1 MTTFSLVAM
10 AGDRYAQAELYRGL
24 LTVGIIDYHSP
35 LNILISVKGHPFE
48 RDAFAA
54 VFESF
59 EGIRHTFVEQPAS
72 QNFLNPEAAEPWDV
86 LVFYDMPGID
96 FSTQPPGL
104 VPPSDALKQGLMDL
118 LASGK
123 GMVFLHHAIAGWPL
137 WPEYGEIIGGR
148 FFYLPSECRGRPVLD
163 SGYRHDVSHEVSVA
177 DTTHPITAGVD
188 DTFSLTDELYL
199 YEVFEDD
206 VEPLLTS
213 GHTFDRDH
221 FFSAHHAVTGNMFCN
236 DDWAHP
242 EGSALIGWTK
252 TQGNSRIAYLQ
263 PGDGP
268 GTYASAQY
276 RQLLENAIRWAAKSG
291 PGSTLND

>member
-1 MTTFSLVAM
+1 M
-10 AGDRYAQAELYRGL
+10 
-24 LTVGIIDYHSP
+24 GIIDYHSP
-35 LNILISVKGHPFE
+35 LNVLISVKGHPFE

-72 QNFLNPEAAEPWDV
+72 QSFMNADAAEPWDV

-163 SGYRHDVSHEVSVA
+163 SGYRHDVSHEISVA
-177 DTTHPITAGVD
+177 DTTHPITAASMTHFHSPMSSIFTRCLRMTSSRCSLAATLSIEI
-188 DTFSLTDELYL
+188 TF
-199 YEVFEDD
+199 F
-206 VEPLLTS
+206 
-213 GHTFDRDH
+213 
-221 FFSAHHAVTGNMFCN
+221 
-236 DDWAHP
+236 
-242 EGSALIGWTK
+242 
-252 TQGNSRIAYLQ
+252 Q
-263 PGDGP
+263 PIM
-268 GTYASAQY
+268 
-276 RQLLENAIRWAAKSG
+276 R
-291 PGSTLND
+291 

>member
-1 MTTFSLVAM
+1 M
-10 AGDRYAQAELYRGL
+10 
-24 LTVGIIDYHSP
+24 GIIDYHSP

-72 QNFLNPEAAEPWDV
+72 QSFLNADAAEPWDA

-268 GTYASAQY
+268 ETFASAQY
-276 RQLLENAIRWAAKSG
+276 RQLLENAIRWAADRG
-291 PGSTLND
+291 DESTLTD

>member
-1 MTTFSLVAM
+1 M
-10 AGDRYAQAELYRGL
+10 
-24 LTVGIIDYHSP
+24 GIIDYHSP
-35 LNILISVKGHPFE
+35 LNVLISVKGHPFE

-59 EGIRHTFVEQPAS
+59 EGIRHTFVEQPATQAFMS
-72 QNFLNPEAAEPWDV
+72 PDAADPWDV

-104 VPPSDALKQGLMDL
+104 VPPSDVLKQGFMEL

-137 WPEYGEIIGGR
+137 WPEYGEVIGGR
-148 FFYLPSECRGRPVLD
+148 FFYLPSQCRGQPVLD

-188 DTFSLTDELYL
+188 ETFLLTDELYL

-213 GHTFDRDH
+213 AHTFDREH

-236 DDWAHP
+236 DNWPHP
-242 EGSALIGWTK
+242 DGSALIGWTK
-252 TQGNSRIAYLQ
+252 NEGQSRIAYLQ

-268 GTYASAQY
+268 ETFASRQY
-276 RQLLENAIRWAAKSG
+276 RQLLQNAIRWAAEFG
-291 PGSTLND
+291 TESTLND

>member
-1 MTTFSLVAM
+1 
-10 AGDRYAQAELYRGL
+10 
-24 LTVGIIDYHSP
+24 VGIIDYHSP

-72 QNFLNPEAAEPWDV
+72 QSFLNADAAEPWDV

-213 GHTFDRDH
+213 GHTFDRHH

-268 GTYASAQY
+268 ETYASAQY
-276 RQLLENAIRWAAKSG
+276 RQLLENAIRWAAKRE